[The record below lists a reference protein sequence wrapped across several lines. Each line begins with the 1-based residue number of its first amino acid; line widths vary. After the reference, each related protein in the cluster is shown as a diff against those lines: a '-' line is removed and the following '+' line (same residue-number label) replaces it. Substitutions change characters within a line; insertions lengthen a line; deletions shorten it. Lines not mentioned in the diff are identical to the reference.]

1 MFNHGSGSPVR
12 QQTVTNLELKML
24 KCLLN
29 SVLGVANIVGALVVV
44 AVSKIKFERLNLHIG
59 TILLFC
65 STTIVCAF
73 INSKVWKHNSSK
85 CMSSTSL
92 IGANLLTICGDGLPM
107 CTCMAFWYRL
117 CLLAYATQNTI
128 TRRTAVLPAMV
139 YFKRNLPFKPKK
151 MSNGNINLH

>member
-1 MFNHGSGSPVR
+1 MFNHGSGSPFQ
-12 QQTVTNLELKML
+12 QQTVITLELKIL
-24 KCLLN
+24 NYILN

-44 AVSKIKFERLNLHIG
+44 VVSKIKLERLNLHIG

-92 IGANLLTICGDGLPM
+92 IGANLLAICGDGLPM
-107 CTCMAFWYRL
+107 CTCMAFWYRV

-139 YFKRNLPFKPKK
+139 YFKGNLPFKPKK
-151 MSNGNINLH
+151 MSNSNINLH

>member
-85 CMSSTSL
+85 CMSSSSL

-107 CTCMAFWYRL
+107 CTFMAIRYGL
-117 CLLAYATQNTI
+117 CLLAYATHNTI
-128 TRRTAVLPAMV
+128 TVRTAVLPAMV
-139 YFKRNLPFKPKK
+139 YFKGDLPLKTK
-151 MSNGNINLH
+151 

>member
-29 SVLGVANIVGALVVV
+29 SVLGVANIVGTLVVV

-73 INSKVWKHNSSK
+73 INSKVWKHTSSK

-92 IGANLLTICGDGLPM
+92 IGANLLTICGDGLLV
-107 CTCMAFWYRL
+107 CTWMAFWYGL
-117 CLLAYATQNTI
+117 YLLAYATQNTV
-128 TRRTAVLPAMV
+128 TGRTAVLPAMV
-139 YFKRNLPFKPKK
+139 YFKGDLPLKTR
-151 MSNGNINLH
+151 